1 MVRKRGESDRIVTM
15 FEDHVR
21 RFSAQLTS
29 RGLVPEDI
37 ENLADDCDALV
48 IAGMGGSALAGEILR
63 DFAGELGLRL
73 PVLLWQDYG
82 FPEVAAWAKKPLVVA
97 VSFSGGTKETLSAY
111 EEAGKR
117 GAPRAVV
124 SGNPASELYKKA
136 EKDRIPR
143 VRFAGEEGLT
153 PRTACGSMFYSVL
166 ILLSHA
172 FGISAESYDSRI
184 DAASLEAQGEHLAE
198 KFEGRT
204 PLVYTTHH
212 YHALG
217 PIWKLIFNETAKT
230 PAFSHHLPGLAHGE
244 IAGFSAGGEAFH
256 ALFLTDPDGRA
267 ERKESA
273 ERLRQVFKRLMPVED
288 IILQGK
294 DPFEKLWKS
303 VILAHWTGLYMAKQ
317 KKVDPMTSSLI
328 AQVVKWQTR

>member
-1 MVRKRGESDRIVTM
+1 M

-29 RGLVPEDI
+29 RGLAPEDLD
-37 ENLADDCDALV
+37 NLADDCDALV

-63 DFAGELGLRL
+63 GFAGELGLRL
-73 PVLLWQDYG
+73 PVFLWQDYG
-82 FPEVAAWAKKPLVVA
+82 FPEIAAWAKKPLIVA
-97 VSFSGGTKETLSAY
+97 VSFSGETKETLSAY
-111 EEAGKR
+111 KEAGKR
-117 GAPRAVV
+117 GVPRAVV
-124 SGNPASELYKKA
+124 SGNPASTLYKKA
-136 EKDRIPR
+136 EEDRTPR
-143 VRFAGEEGLT
+143 VSFGGSPVEELT
-153 PRTACGSMFYSVL
+153 PRTACGTMFYSVL
-166 ILLSHA
+166 ILLSRA
-172 FGISAESYDSRI
+172 FGILAESYDSRI

-198 KFEGRT
+198 KLEGKT
-204 PLVYTTHH
+204 PLVYTTHP

-230 PAFSHHLPGLAHGE
+230 PAFSHRLPGLAHGE
-244 IAGFSAGGEAFH
+244 IAGFEEASESFY

-288 IILQGK
+288 IMLQGK
-294 DPFEKLWKS
+294 DPFEKLWRN
-303 VILAHWTGLYMAKQ
+303 VILAHWTGLYMAKR
-317 KKVDPMTSSLI
+317 KKVDPVTSSLI